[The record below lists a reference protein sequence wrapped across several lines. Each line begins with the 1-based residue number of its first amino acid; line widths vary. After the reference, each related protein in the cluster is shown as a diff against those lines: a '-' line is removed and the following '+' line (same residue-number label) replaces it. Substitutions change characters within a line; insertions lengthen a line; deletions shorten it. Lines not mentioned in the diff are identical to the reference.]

1 MDIITTPSYEAM
13 SAAAANYVIDLVKEK
28 PYSVL
33 GLATG
38 GTPTKMYELLIEDH
52 QAHHTSYKDVISFN
66 LDEYAGLEQNH
77 PNSYY
82 SYMNQTLFR
91 HLDIIKQHTF
101 IPNGT
106 AESLEKE
113 CARYNQLLLD
123 NGPID
128 LQILGLGENGH
139 IGFNEPGTFFESET
153 HIVRLTESTR
163 QANARFFGSMDEVP
177 THAVT
182 MGIKSIMN
190 AKEILLLVS
199 GENKKNALERLLDGP
214 VSEDFPA
221 SILKRHPKVKI
232 IADKSA
238 YSRTNIIAGEGEGT

>member
-1 MDIITTPSYEAM
+1 MDIITAPSYEAM
-13 SAAAANYVIDLVKEK
+13 SEAAANQIIDLVKHN
-28 PYSVL
+28 PHSVL

-38 GTPTKMYELLIEDH
+38 GTPTKMYELLIKDH
-52 QAHHTSYKDVISFN
+52 LAHHTSYKNVTSFN
-66 LDEYAGLEQNH
+66 LDEYAGLKKDH
-77 PNSYY
+77 PNSYF
-82 SYMNQTLFR
+82 SYMNQTLFM
-91 HLDIIKQHTF
+91 HLDIQQQHTF
-101 IPNGT
+101 IPNGI

-113 CARYNQLLLD
+113 CARYDQLLQD
-123 NGPID
+123 MGPID
-128 LQILGLGENGH
+128 LQVLGLGENGH
-139 IGFNEPGTFFESET
+139 IGFNEPGTSFESET

-163 QANARFFGSMDEVP
+163 HANARFFGSMDEVP

-182 MGIKSIMN
+182 MGIKSIMK

-221 SILKRHPKVKI
+221 SILKKHPKVKI

-238 YSRTNIIAGEGEGT
+238 YSRTNIIA

>member
-1 MDIITTPSYEAM
+1 MDIITTSSYEAM
-13 SAAAANYVIDLVKEK
+13 STTAANYVIDLVKGK
-28 PYSVL
+28 PYTVL

-52 QAHHTSYKDVISFN
+52 QAHHTTYKDVISFN

-82 SYMNQTLFR
+82 SYMNQTLFK

-101 IPNGT
+101 IPNGM

-113 CARYNQLLLD
+113 CARYDQVLLD

-139 IGFNEPGTFFESET
+139 IGFNEPGTSFESET

-163 QANARFFGSMDEVP
+163 HANARFFGSIEEVP

-190 AKEILLLVS
+190 AKAILLLVS

-221 SILKRHPKVKI
+221 SILKMHPNVKI

-238 YSRTNIIAGEGEGT
+238 YTRTNIIA

>member
-1 MDIITTPSYEAM
+1 MDIIITSSYETLSA
-13 SAAAANYVIDLVKEK
+13 SAAQFIIDLVNGK
-28 PYSVL
+28 PDSVL

-38 GTPTKMYELLIEDH
+38 GTPTRMYELLIKDH
-52 QAHHTSYKDVISFN
+52 LTHHTTYKDVLTFN
-66 LDEYAGLEQNH
+66 LDEYAGLPQSH

-82 SYMNQTLFR
+82 SYMNQTLFK
-91 HLDIIKQHTF
+91 HLDINKHQTF
-101 IPNGT
+101 IPDGK

-123 NGPID
+123 KGPIN

-139 IGFNEPGTFFESET
+139 IGFNEPGTSFESET

-163 QANARFFGSMDEVP
+163 HANARFFGRMEDVP

-199 GENKKNALERLLDGP
+199 GENKKNAFERLLDGP

-221 SILKRHPKVKI
+221 SILKNHPNVKI
-232 IADKSA
+232 IVDKSA
-238 YSRTNIIAGEGEGT
+238 YSRTNIIA